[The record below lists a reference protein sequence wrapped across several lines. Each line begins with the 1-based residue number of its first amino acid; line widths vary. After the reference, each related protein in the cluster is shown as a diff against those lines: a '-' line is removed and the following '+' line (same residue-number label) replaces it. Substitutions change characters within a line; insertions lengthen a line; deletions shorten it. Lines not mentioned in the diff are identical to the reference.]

1 MTKILFVCLGNICRS
16 PMAEGLLRK
25 RIALEGREAEFF
37 VDSAA
42 TSTYEVG
49 KTPHPGTKK
58 ILNQEKVDM
67 TNMVA
72 RQITPHD
79 FETFD
84 WIIGMDQENVEELKR
99 RAPRSAQEKIHLFLS
114 SIPGKEKEN
123 VPDPYYTNN
132 FDETYHLITE
142 GLDHWWN
149 IWVDGN
155 KITKN
160 L

>member
-16 PMAEGLLRK
+16 PMAEGLLKK
-25 RIALEGREAEFF
+25 RIASEGKEAEFLWILLLQ
-37 VDSAA
+37 VRMKLERHR
-42 TSTYEVG
+42 TLER
-49 KTPHPGTKK
+49 KK
-58 ILNQEKVDM
+58 ILNQENVDM

-132 FDETYHLITE
+132 FDETYQLITE

-149 IWVDGN
+149 IWMDEN
-155 KITKN
+155 KITN
-160 L
+160 SF

>member
-16 PMAEGLLRK
+16 PMTEGLLRK
-25 RIALEGREAEFF
+25 RIALEGREAEFLW
-37 VDSAA
+37 
-42 TSTYEVG
+42 
-49 KTPHPGTKK
+49 
-58 ILNQEKVDM
+58 ILLLQARMKLERHRTLERKNIKPRKVDM

-99 RAPRSAQEKIHLFLS
+99 RAPRSAQGKIHLFLS

-142 GLDHWWN
+142 GLNHWWN
-149 IWVDGN
+149 IWIDEN
-155 KITKN
+155 KITNN